1 MSAEEQPQEGYVG
14 LISSD
19 GHEFWITKEAACVSK
34 VLKPM
39 VQGDGHF
46 RETLDNKI
54 PLQDI
59 PHDVAEKLCE
69 YLYYSLK
76 YKDQVSDIPEFE
88 IPGDGFGAVGGGG
101 LFGCLNYSR
110 VMGMGHHT
118 CCEAT

>member
-88 IPGDGFGAVGGGG
+88 IPPEMALELLVAADYLDV
-101 LFGCLNYSR
+101 
-110 VMGMGHHT
+110 
-118 CCEAT
+118 